1 MFQSNTAL
9 QDSLDMS
16 MNMWCT
22 GLLCFLFNPFTDWL
36 TNKLENIVEIIPST
50 QAKHTNGRPIVSSRP
65 GGQRRGS
72 LNNKLIVYEPAT
84 LKEMRSHLQHDQRLR
99 QLSFGTLD
107 KIRRLGLNNKPTKD
121 RLHLREHLHQ
131 YGANLT
137 NLINIKKSGYKMDSK
152 ITFATCNIQSL
163 RYKELQ
169 VSQLFTDYAL
179 DFIVITET
187 WLNSNHENWKNTTI
201 LNWDNLKL
209 STVDHGTG
217 KGGGLALIHKAQYP
231 VKLISSGHKTSFE
244 SAMWELRAKNN
255 TITIHGIYHP
265 PYSTTNRITN
275 AMFIEEFT
283 DYVSSCLPTHQNNI
297 FIGDFNLHVSNQLDT
312 DATIFGDTIDAL
324 GLYQHVGFSTHKS
337 GNVLDLIL
345 SDFTDEAK
353 VLKAAPGP
361 FLTDHRAVI
370 STLNI
375 KKLRPFTKRIQV
387 RQVNKIKPD
396 QWMEEFMLDNNTLNG
411 KLELEC
417 LVSSL
422 NSELSRVYD
431 TLAPLKECKVNL
443 RAKQPWY
450 DQQMKALKR
459 KMHKYEKKWLK
470 YKLDSLWEA
479 FKKVRNSYYG
489 LLNIKKRTALQD
501 KIQECTRD
509 SQRLH
514 KLVSNLTTKQVD
526 PEWPTHASDE
536 ELAESFASHFQGKI
550 DKIRELLSNKPVYSP
565 DDLVVPELKEF
576 APMSQEE
583 VSKVISGL
591 KSKSCEL
598 DPIPTTILK
607 VMLPKILP
615 LITKI
620 VNKSLGEGAFCR
632 EWKTAVVRP
641 LLKKVGLEL
650 TFSNYRPVSNL
661 TFISKVIE

>member
-1 MFQSNTAL
+1 
-9 QDSLDMS
+9 

-22 GLLCFLFNPFTDWL
+22 GLLCFLFNPFMDWL
-36 TNKLENIVEIIPST
+36 TNKSENIVKIIPST
-50 QAKHTNGRPIVSSRP
+50 QAKHTNGQPIVSSRP
-65 GGQRRGS
+65 RGQGEL
-72 LNNKLIVYEPAT
+72 LNNKLIVYEPAA
-84 LKEMRSHLQHDQRLR
+84 LREMQSHLQHDQRLR
-99 QLSFGTLD
+99 QLSFRTLD

-121 RLHLREHLHQ
+121 RLHLCEHLHQ
-131 YGANLT
+131 HGANLT

-152 ITFATCNIQSL
+152 IIFSTCNIQSL

-169 VSQLFTDYAL
+169 VSQLITDYAL
-179 DFIVITET
+179 DFIVLTET
-187 WLNSNHENWKNTTI
+187 WLNSNHDSWKNTTI
-201 LNWDNLKL
+201 LNRDNLKL
-209 STVDHGTG
+209 STVDHRTG

-231 VKLISSGHKTSFE
+231 VKFISSGHKASFE
-244 SAMWELRAKNN
+244 FAIWELRAKNN
-255 TITIHGIYHP
+255 TTTIHSIYHP

-275 AMFIEEFT
+275 GMFIKEFT
-283 DYVSSCLPTHQNNI
+283 DHVSSCLPIHQNNI

-312 DATIFGDTIDAL
+312 DATIFRDTIDAL
-324 GLYQHVGFSTHKS
+324 GLYQHVGFSTHRS

-345 SDFTDEAK
+345 SNFTDKAK

-375 KKLRPFTKRIQV
+375 KKLKPVTKRIQV

-396 QWMEEFMLDNNTLNG
+396 QWMEEFMLDNNKLNG
-411 KLELEC
+411 KLEC

-422 NSELSRVYD
+422 NGELSRVFD

-459 KMHKYEKKWLK
+459 KVHKYEKKWLK
-470 YKLDSLWEA
+470 YKLDSLWVA

-501 KIQECTRD
+501 KIQECTKD

-514 KLVSNLTTKQVD
+514 KLVSNLTTKQVE
-526 PEWPTHASDE
+526 PEWPAYTSDE
-536 ELAESFASHFQGKI
+536 ELAESFASYFQGKI
-550 DKIRELLSNKPVYSP
+550 DKIRELLSNKPVYSLE
-565 DDLVVPELKEF
+565 DLVVPELKEF
-576 APMSQEE
+576 APLSQEE

-591 KSKSCEL
+591 KSKSCKL

-632 EWKTAVVRP
+632 EWKTTVVRP